1 MKKYDGVWQMFKG
14 NIFFDSAT
22 GLALDFNGL
31 QKSLAGQL
39 PANGPMLAKAQA
51 DMQALEGGA
60 IANPDEQRMVGHYW
74 LRAPQLAPD
83 PAISREIETVQRDIL
98 RFVQRVHSGEI
109 VGCNGKPFK
118 NALVVGIGG
127 SSLGPVFV
135 SEALASNADKIKLYF
150 IDNTDPDG
158 MDSVLHKV
166 QRTLGQTMVIVIS
179 KSGGTVETQNG
190 LVEVKNFFTAKGLDF
205 YANAVRI
212 TQKGSAFDTAPDA
225 DKWLASFPMWD
236 WVGGRTSVLSAV
248 GLLPLALQ
256 GIDCQALLDGAACCD
271 VMGRRPVEENP
282 SLLLALCWHL
292 LSGGQG
298 GTSMAVLP
306 YKDRL
311 QLFAKYLQQLIMESI
326 GKEYDLAGNKV
337 QQGLAVFG
345 NKGSSDQHSYVQQL
359 VAGPDNVFVTF
370 IEVLRDRLRP
380 EKSPLVREESTSGD
394 YLQAFMLGT
403 SKALHDHGKN
413 SLIITVPEVTPFNVG
428 MLIALFERAVGYY
441 ASFIGINAYHQ
452 PAVEFGKKAAGEI
465 IGAKNQLLKYL
476 HEHDG
481 QYCTA
486 AALAAELKLDE
497 VQVWHL
503 LRHLAANHYAGI
515 VSTVNDVG
523 ELTFA
528 RLG

>member
-1 MKKYDGVWQMFKG
+1 MLKE
-14 NIFFDSAT
+14 NIFFDSKSN
-22 GLALDFNGL
+22 LSLDFNGL
-31 QKSLAGQL
+31 QQDLAAQL
-39 PANGPMLAKAQA
+39 PAQAAMLQKAQA

-74 LRAPQLAPD
+74 LRAPQLAPT
-83 PAISREIETVQRDIL
+83 PEIRQEIEQVQADIA
-98 RFVQRVHSGEI
+98 RFVARVHNGEI
-109 VGCNGKPFK
+109 LGCNGQPFQ

-135 SEALASNADKIKLYF
+135 SEALRTAADKMRLFF

-158 MDSVLHKV
+158 MDMVL
-166 QRTLGQTMVIVIS
+166 QQLEPQLAQTMVIVIS

-190 LVEVKNFFTAKGLDF
+190 LVEVKAFFAERGLNFH
-205 YANAVRI
+205 ANAVRI
-212 TQKGSAFDTAPDA
+212 TQRGSAFDTAPDA

-256 GIDCQALLDGAACCD
+256 GIDCQALLDGAAACD
-271 VMGRRPVEENP
+271 LLGRRQPEANP
-282 SLLLALCWHL
+282 SLLLALCWYL
-292 LSGGQG
+292 LSGGRG

-326 GKEYDLAGNKV
+326 GKEYDLAGQKV

-359 VAGPDNVFVTF
+359 VAGPENVFVTF
-370 IEVLRDRLRP
+370 IEVLKDRALP
-380 EKSPLVREESTSGD
+380 EKAPIVRDDSTSGD

-413 SLIITVPEVTPFNVG
+413 SLIITVPEVSPFTVG

-441 ASFIGINAYHQ
+441 ASFVGINAYHQ

-465 IGAKNQLLKYL
+465 IALKNRLLQYL
-476 HEHDG
+476 GE
-481 QYCTA
+481 QPEKAYTAAELA
-486 AALAAELKLDE
+486 AALGADDK
-497 VQVWHL
+497 QVWHL
-503 LRHLAANHYAGI
+503 LRHLAANDKKIKSAL
-515 VSTVNDVG
+515 NAQG
-523 ELTFA
+523 ELIYTCIK
-528 RLG
+528 

>member
-1 MKKYDGVWQMFKG
+1 MFKD
-14 NIFFDSAT
+14 NIFFDEAS
-22 GLALDFNGL
+22 GLSLDFNGL
-31 QKSLAGQL
+31 QQSLAAQL
-39 PANGPMLAKAQA
+39 PAQADMLRKAQA
-51 DMQALEGGA
+51 DMRALEGGA

-74 LRAPQLAPD
+74 LRAPQLAPT
-83 PAISREIETVQRDIL
+83 PEIRQEIEEVQADITQ
-98 RFVQRVHSGEI
+98 FVARVHKGEI
-109 VGCNGKPFK
+109 LACNGQPFK

-135 SEALASNADKIKLYF
+135 SEALRSAEDKMRLYF

-158 MDSVLHKV
+158 MDMVL
-166 QRTLGQTMVIVIS
+166 QQLEPQLAQTMVIVIS

-190 LVEVKNFFTAKGLDF
+190 LVEVKACFAEHRLNFH
-205 YANAVRI
+205 ANAVRI

-256 GIDCQALLDGAACCD
+256 GIDCRALLNGAAACD
-271 VMGRRPVEENP
+271 LLGRQQPEQNP

-326 GKEYDLAGNKV
+326 GKEYDLAGQKV

-359 VAGPDNVFVTF
+359 VAGPENVFVAF
-370 IEVLRDRLRP
+370 IEVLRDRALP
-380 EKSPLVREESTSGD
+380 EKAPIVRDDSTSGD

-403 SKALHDHGKN
+403 SRALHDHGKN
-413 SLIITVPEVTPFNVG
+413 SLIITVPAVTPFTVG

-441 ASFIGINAYHQ
+441 ASFVGINAYHQ
-452 PAVEFGKKAAGEI
+452 PAVEFGKNAAGEI
-465 IGAKNQLLKYL
+465 IALKNRLLQYL
-476 HEHDG
+476 AEHKEKAF
-481 QYCTA
+481 T
-486 AALAAELKLDE
+486 AAELAAGLDADM

-503 LRHLAANHYAGI
+503 LRHLGANMDSVLQCAANDEG
-515 VSTVNDVG
+515 N
-523 ELTFA
+523 LTFK
-528 RLG
+528 LVK